1 LIERGLASGRRHPH
15 AMIGY
20 DAKGWK
26 VICYSRDK
34 KKLAREL
41 NYWPGYAG
49 K

>member
-1 LIERGLASGRRHPH
+1 
-15 AMIGY
+15 MIGY

-49 K
+49 KQIVSAEITEA